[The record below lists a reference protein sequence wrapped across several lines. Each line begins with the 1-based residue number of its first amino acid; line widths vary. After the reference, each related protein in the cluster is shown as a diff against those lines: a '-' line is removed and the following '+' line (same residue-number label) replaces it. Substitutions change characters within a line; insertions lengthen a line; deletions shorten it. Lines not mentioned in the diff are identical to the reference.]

1 MTVRQALG
9 PGGPFYR
16 SHAAGRQV
24 QSRLEAEG
32 KILPHI
38 KYNQEGYN
46 MNEFLPK
53 ELKDYIAQNQDT
65 LVKLLDTLC
74 RIPAPSNHEE
84 LRAEFIRDWFEKE
97 GCRGAYIDSALNVIY
112 PFHCESQKDL
122 LAFTAHSDTVF
133 PDMEPLMWSMTA
145 TSCGVPVW
153 ATIHPIW
160 PL

>member
-1 MTVRQALG
+1 
-9 PGGPFYR
+9 
-16 SHAAGRQV
+16 
-24 QSRLEAEG
+24 
-32 KILPHI
+32 
-38 KYNQEGYN
+38 

-133 PDMEPLMWSMTA
+133 PDMEPFDVVYDGDIMR
-145 TSCGVPVW
+145 CPGVGRQYIQSGHYDAFSRMVHQKQLCSQMR
-153 ATIHPIW
+153 HPLRCQLRRRGTLGI
-160 PL
+160 

>member
-53 ELKDYIAQNQDT
+53 ELKDYIAQNPVSYT
-65 LVKLLDTLC
+65 HLSMAVSKSISSEACIIFSSSMERTG
-74 RIPAPSNHEE
+74 SY
-84 LRAEFIRDWFEKE
+84 F
-97 GCRGAYIDSALNVIY
+97 
-112 PFHCESQKDL
+112 PFKKSR
-122 LAFTAHSDTVF
+122 
-133 PDMEPLMWSMTA
+133 
-145 TSCGVPVW
+145 VW
-153 ATIHPIW
+153 ATAFPYSSWEIYPWQGAWHCLMW
-160 PL
+160 